1 MFLLHYLPQLGVVMF
16 MRELGRRLA
25 GTGVT
30 TYSVH
35 PGTVYTPLSTGCNS
49 QVTARWPKEVSQL
62 GDVIQRAYFRTPFQ
76 GVQTRCELALYRVT
90 NLVS

>member
-1 MFLLHYLPQLGVVMF
+1 MFLFHHLPKLGVVMF

-76 GVQTRCELALYRVT
+76 GVQTRCALALC
-90 NLVS
+90 NLEMG

>member
-1 MFLLHYLPQLGVVMF
+1 MFLIYVSIPKLGVVMF

-76 GVQTRCELALYRVT
+76 GVQTRCVLALY
-90 NLVS
+90 NLA